1 MRTVNKNTPKACIK
15 KANDS
20 QYELVEKLTYSMEGA
35 VTRRES
41 NHQGVSSSCQN
52 TQNTTW

>member
-35 VTRRES
+35 VTRRVEPPGGLFELPKYK
-41 NHQGVSSSCQN
+41 NRK
-52 TQNTTW
+52 W